1 METLR
6 NRNSTKVKSKK
17 LSQEDRSLT
26 ESIEKLH
33 DIMEDTDTSIFQDDT
48 GDVKLKE
55 KPKNI
60 EINNTKTV
68 QTDNEGKSLENKLFR
83 IKFEID
89 LVSLTLFILGVV
101 TRMYRLE
108 EPRNV
113 V

>member
-6 NRNSTKVKSKK
+6 NRKNTKVKSKK
-17 LSQEDRSLT
+17 LSLEDRSLT

-33 DIMEDTDTSIFQDDT
+33 DTEDTDSRIFQADT
-48 GDVKLKE
+48 GDAKPKE
-55 KPKNI
+55 KSNYI
-60 EINNTKTV
+60 ETINAKII
-68 QTDNEGKSLENKLFR
+68 QTYNEEKRLKKKIFR

-89 LVSLTLFILGVV
+89 LISIMLFILGVI